1 MLKAPQSPQ
10 DIDQNFVYQVCVSGM
25 TDKEPF
31 RSITQRDARARNE
44 ERLAMIKTIA
54 LDLAEPFRS
63 FLQLVPDD
71 AKIKQLDLDDWS
83 LPRESPAASTYTL
96 VGDAAHAMT
105 MCKFWTLHALFRI
118 LTKYSVLGAGANHA
132 IVDVLELKRMI
143 LSNFGPSISK
153 RTDVEAYQ
161 RSVATRTLPTVLA
174 SRQACLEAHDWANL
188 TSTSQLLSARQ
199 MVVDFDD

>member
-1 MLKAPQSPQ
+1 VLKAPQSPQ
-10 DIDQNFVYQVCVSGM
+10 DIDQSFVYQVCVSGM

-44 ERLAMIKTIA
+44 ERLAMIRTIA

-63 FLQLVPDD
+63 FLLLVPDD
-71 AKIKQLDLDDWS
+71 AKVKQLDLDDWS

-105 MCKFWTLHALFRI
+105 MCTFSTLYSLVQI
-118 LTKYSVLGAGANHA
+118 LTVHAVLGAGANHA

-143 LSNFGPSISK
+143 LSNFGPSVSK

-199 MVVDFDD
+199 MVVGSDD

>member
-10 DIDQNFVYQVCVSGM
+10 DIDQNFLYQVCVSGM

-31 RSITQRDARARNE
+31 RSITQGDARASNE
-44 ERLAMIKTIA
+44 ERLAMIRTIA
-54 LDLAEPFRS
+54 RDLAEPFRS
-63 FLQLVPDD
+63 FLLLVPDE
-71 AKIKQLDLDDWS
+71 AKVKQLDLDDWS

-105 MCKFWTLHALFRI
+105 MCKFWTLYACFQL
-118 LTKYSVLGAGANHA
+118 LTKYAVLGAGANHA

-143 LSNFGPSISK
+143 LSSFDPSISK

-174 SRQACLEAHDWANL
+174 SRQACLEAHDWTKL

-199 MVVDFDD
+199 MVVGFDD

>member
-1 MLKAPQSPQ
+1 LKAPQSPQ

-44 ERLAMIKTIA
+44 ERLATIKTIA

-63 FLQLVPDD
+63 FLLLVPDD
-71 AKIKQLDLDDWS
+71 AKVKQLDLDDWS

-105 MCKFWTLHALFRI
+105 MCKFWTLYALFRMF
-118 LTKYSVLGAGANHA
+118 TRYAVLGAGANHA

-161 RSVATRTLPTVLA
+161 RSIATRTLPTVLA

-199 MVVDFDD
+199 MVVGFDD